1 MKAKIEVFLKPGV
14 LDPQGATIKRALE
27 TMGYKGIKNLRQ
39 GKVFY
44 IELEGLERQE
54 AEKLLEEI
62 ARKVLSNPVIEDFR
76 CHIEG

>member
-1 MKAKIEVFLKPGV
+1 MKAKIEVYLKPGV

-27 TMGYKGIKNLRQ
+27 TMGYKGIKELRQ

-44 IELEGLERQE
+44 IELEGVKRQE

-76 CHIEG
+76 CQIEE

>member
-1 MKAKIEVFLKPGV
+1 MKAKIEVYLKPGV

-27 TMGYKGIKNLRQ
+27 TMGYRGVKDLRQ

-76 CHIEG
+76 CQIEG